1 MKRFINITAIGCCI
15 TAMGLM
21 TACSDFSD
29 YNEAPVDAQ
38 PSGNLTLWE
47 NIQQHPQLTEF
58 ASLLRR
64 TGFAEQ
70 LANSRTYTVW
80 APVNGTFSVADYQH
94 LGDSL
99 VLQQFVKSHVAQ
111 YVHVASGDISER
123 IHTLNGKSFDFL
135 GNGNYTYAGQKI
147 NQANLPSSNGVVHL
161 LDGMA
166 HFYPNLYEYLRMGEN
181 IDSLRNYFLKYELT
195 TLDIE
200 QSVKGPM
207 VEGVQTY
214 IDSVVV
220 TDNQLINRL
229 NADLANEDSTY
240 TFLMPTNKAYADL
253 YAKIKPLYNILATT
267 TVQDVDAFAKPS
279 DTMTKEIQVDKEYL
293 SDSLVRSVIVGDLV
307 YSNNNVYNRWLVDKG
322 EFTDTLRSTTRSKFS
337 NPRDILAPVIQKQSM
352 SNGSAYIMDS
362 LAFLPWELYNP
373 QIEANLANNVY
384 RENSKDRFT
393 FSSNMV
399 NVPDSIAK
407 RIFNDPL
414 ATRFRYLWI
423 YPTSDYAKP
432 DVFVELPNV
441 LSTTYQIYA
450 VFMPTRYQL
459 DEDRYWIFDSG
470 DEKPNLLNFQL
481 NYCGANGKV
490 ATYSFSSKYL
500 ASGDSK
506 DENPKAVNK
515 TTAFTN
521 DPYKVDTVYL
531 GQFTFPV
538 AYRGLNGYSPNI
550 HISNPIGVFNKTDM
564 ATYTRDVRLAA
575 IILKPMELVEYEEN
589 EKTRK

>member
-450 VFMPTRYQL
+450 MFMPTRYQL

>member
-15 TAMGLM
+15 TAMSLVA
-21 TACSDFSD
+21 ACSDFSD

-80 APVNGTFSVADYQH
+80 APMNGTFSAADYQQ

-99 VLQQFVKSHVAQ
+99 VLQQMVKSHVAQ
-111 YVHVASGDISER
+111 YVHVASGDVSER
-123 IHTLNGKSFDFL
+123 IHTLNGKSFNFE
-135 GNGNYTYAGQKI
+135 GNGSYTFAGQHI
-147 NQANLPSSNGVVHL
+147 SQANLPSQNGVVHL

-166 HFYPNLYEYLRMGEN
+166 RFYPNLYEYLRMGED

-195 TLDIE
+195 TLDTE

-220 TDNQLINRL
+220 TDNQLISRL
-229 NADLANEDSTY
+229 NADLACEDSTY

-279 DTMTKEIQVDKEYL
+279 DTMTKEIQVDKDYL

-307 YSNNNVYNRWLVDKG
+307 YSNDNVYNRWLVDKG

-337 NPRDILAPVIQKQSM
+337 NPRHILAPMIDRHSM
-352 SNGSAYIMDS
+352 SNGYACIMDS

-373 QIEANLANNVY
+373 QIEVSLANNVY

-441 LSTTYQIYA
+441 LSTTYQVYA
-450 VFMPTRYQL
+450 VFMPARFQL
-459 DEDRYWIFDSG
+459 DEERYWIFDSG

-481 NYCGANGKV
+481 NYCAANGKV
-490 ATYSFSSKYL
+490 ATYSFSSKFL
-500 ASGDSK
+500 ESGDSK
-506 DENPKAVNK
+506 DENPRAVNK

-550 HISNPIGVFNKTDM
+550 HISNPIGVFNKVDM